1 MSQIMVQAFA
11 RSLIDKIMLEAF
23 DEIDTNDEKLQMPD
37 NEEER
42 GVESQSTRTVQ
53 QIQNRLRTD
62 CNESETTEAIEKM
75 VLGLR
80 NLQIGDSTS
89 VPYHLSKLEKQVK
102 HVVRNI
108 DGVSHA
114 DPADF
119 VEMHRTQGEG
129 DVHQIVHDAVIE
141 TLTEAIPTTAA
152 KELDNSNE
160 ATRVSTSLI
169 HRMIEELETK
179 VEESDQKEEAVS
191 KEKIEIW
198 EETEERFIRTIES
211 IDDPDQSNVDLV
223 NENDVRNNVCNFAY
237 EEITSST
244 PFVKSASLEE
254 VTIEEITPSPMFDH
268 EDVTSGKSKKMI
280 HSETQSELPK
290 RKGILSRTRK
300 LLQTIFGRR
309 KK

>member
-1 MSQIMVQAFA
+1 
-11 RSLIDKIMLEAF
+11 
-23 DEIDTNDEKLQMPD
+23 KLQMLD

-42 GVESQSTRTVQ
+42 GIQSQSIRTVQ

-62 CNESETTEAIEKM
+62 CNESGTTEAIEKM

-89 VPYHLSKLEKQVK
+89 MPYHLSKLEKQVK

-108 DGVSHA
+108 DGVSHV

-119 VEMHRTQGEG
+119 LEMHRTQGEG

-141 TLTEAIPTTAA
+141 TIAEPMSTDAG

-160 ATRVSTSLI
+160 ATRVSISLL

-179 VEESDQKEEAVS
+179 MEEPDQKEEAVS
-191 KEKIEIW
+191 KGKIEIW

-211 IDDPDQSNVDLV
+211 IDDPDHQNNMDLV
-223 NENDVRNNVCNFAY
+223 NEDNVCNFAY

-244 PFVKSASLEE
+244 PFMKNVSLEE
-254 VTIEEITPSPMFDH
+254 VTIEEVTSSPMSDR
-268 EDVTSGKSKKMI
+268 EDVTSGKSKKMT
-280 HSETQSELPK
+280 HDSETQSEVPK

-300 LLQTIFGRR
+300 LLRTIFGRR

>member
-1 MSQIMVQAFA
+1 MSQIMVEAFA

-23 DEIDTNDEKLQMPD
+23 DEIDTNDEKLQMLD

-42 GVESQSTRTVQ
+42 DIQSSTRTVQ
-53 QIQNRLRTD
+53 QMQNRLPD

-89 VPYHLSKLEKQVK
+89 MPYHLSKLEKQVK

-141 TLTEAIPTTAA
+141 TMTEPIPTAAA

-211 IDDPDQSNVDLV
+211 IDDPDQSNMDLA
-223 NENDVRNNVCNFAY
+223 NENDVRNNVCNLAY

-254 VTIEEITPSPMFDH
+254 VTIEEITSSPMFAQ

-290 RKGILSRTRK
+290 RKASRADK
-300 LLQTIFGRR
+300 NNSQV
-309 KK
+309 